1 MSKHSLN
8 SASPTNC
15 FFLTGTYFSDPF
27 STFKLLPLGLH
38 PPSTTG
44 LGLGIPC
51 IQSSVFFL
59 INFYW
64 QGCIFWN
71 LPLCLEGRNPS
82 PTFYLKLPLNW
93 GLPRGLVVKNLPVNA
108 GDLDLIPGLGRF
120 PRGGQATHSSILAW
134 ERSLA
139 RQQSTG
145 SQRVGHNWAPEH
157 ARTHTHAPNYDVE
170 NGIPGELELPNNK
183 FGSIRSKHIYTSN
196 HDVENDMPRGLTLPN
211 NKFSLIQNKHIHTPN
226 YDVGN
231 GIPGRLELPNNKFG
245 LIQNKE
251 CHLLKDHLAL

>member
-1 MSKHSLN
+1 MQEIWIW
-8 SASPTNC
+8 SPGWED
-15 FFLTGTYFSDPF
+15 FLE
-27 STFKLLPLGLH
+27 
-38 PPSTTG
+38 
-44 LGLGIPC
+44 
-51 IQSSVFFL
+51 
-59 INFYW
+59 
-64 QGCIFWN
+64 
-71 LPLCLEGRNPS
+71 EGRQLTPA
-82 PTFYLKLPLNW
+82 FLP
-93 GLPRGLVVKNLPVNA
+93 GKCH
-108 GDLDLIPGLGRF
+108 
-120 PRGGQATHSSILAW
+120 GQ
-134 ERSLA
+134 RSLA

>member
-1 MSKHSLN
+1 MVSPSTPQIYNLPLLLQCQNTLFELSK
-8 SASPTNC
+8 
-15 FFLTGTYFSDPF
+15 FLTYQLLLPDRCFSDPF

-82 PTFYLKLPLNW
+82 PTFYLKLSPNW

-108 GDLDLIPGLGRF
+108 GDVDLIPGLGRF

-134 ERSLA
+134 EMPWTEEPGKA
-139 RQQSTG
+139 TVH
-145 SQRVGHNWAPEH
+145 RVTKSWTQLSAWAC
-157 ARTHTHAPNYDVE
+157 AYTHTD
-170 NGIPGELELPNNK
+170 
-183 FGSIRSKHIYTSN
+183 T
-196 HDVENDMPRGLTLPN
+196 
-211 NKFSLIQNKHIHTPN
+211 HT
-226 YDVGN
+226 
-231 GIPGRLELPNNKFG
+231 
-245 LIQNKE
+245 
-251 CHLLKDHLAL
+251 